1 MTELFYDPVFE
12 FDDARRNALKVD
24 LARLRRGLPADLLPF
39 DAVREKL
46 RLRHTVDRGIEDVP
60 LDRIVGSLGR
70 DRDFNRLFFPRGES
84 LRGRWEGV
92 RKLAEGDRGFPT
104 VELYKVG
111 DAYFV
116 LDGHHRVSV
125 ARHLQSPTIEA
136 HVLEFVT
143 DVVVAPDDS
152 LEALALR
159 RGRADFLE
167 ATGIDVDAT
176 EPDAYERL
184 LDHIS
189 VHGWYSKKPWRDAV
203 ASWRAHVYEPTLDL
217 VRASGVMAQFPG
229 RTETDLY
236 LYAMD
241 HLYFLR
247 EREGEDANTN
257 AAVSEM
263 QHETARPNWRER
275 WRRWSPFGD
284 R

>member
-1 MTELFYDPVFE
+1 MFE
-12 FDDARRNALKVD
+12 FDDARRRALEVD
-24 LARLRRGLPADLLPF
+24 LARARRGLPPDLLPF

-46 RLRHTVDRGIEDVP
+46 RLRHSVDRGLLDVP

-70 DRDFNRLFFPRGES
+70 DRDFNRLFFPRDES

-92 RKLAEGDRGFPT
+92 RKLALGEAGFAS

-116 LDGHHRVSV
+116 IDGHHRVSV
-125 ARHLQSPTIEA
+125 ARHFNTPTIEA
-136 HVLEFVT
+136 EVREFVT
-143 DVVVAPDDS
+143 NIPVEPNDS
-152 LEALALR
+152 LEGLALR

-167 ATGIDVDAT
+167 ATGVDAEAT
-176 EPDAYERL
+176 ELDAYERL

-189 VHGWYSKKPWRDAV
+189 VHGWYEKKAWPDAI
-203 ASWRAHVYEPTLDL
+203 ASWRSHVFEPMLD
-217 VRASGVMAQFPG
+217 VIRRSGVMEQFPG

-247 EREGEDANTN
+247 EREGDDAGAA
-257 AAVSEM
+257 AAVEEM
-263 QHETARPNWRER
+263 KARPSWRQR
-275 WRRWSPFGD
+275 WRKWIFAD